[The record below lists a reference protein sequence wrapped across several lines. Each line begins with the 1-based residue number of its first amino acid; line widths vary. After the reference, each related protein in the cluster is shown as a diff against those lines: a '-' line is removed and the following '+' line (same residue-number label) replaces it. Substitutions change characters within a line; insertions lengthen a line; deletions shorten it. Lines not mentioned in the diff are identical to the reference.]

1 MEGREGPGDP
11 SLGARLSRPGGPAGE
26 SALGSEG
33 RRELGARSRPP
44 AEKVGPGA
52 GPSGGEAAAR
62 RGGGDGGGG
71 PAGRRRAWSPG
82 AGARPSEPRAGRA
95 RRGPGRARG
104 SSAAGCVRGEAGGG
118 SGGGGLPPSPRLLL
132 CLRGPQSPRGYPP
145 CVSAPRGLRAAG
157 AAAGGPARAQRTPHS
172 PGALPAGACD
182 PVRPLGLGVGGQ
194 DTPPDG
200 LGGRGSETHGGNWLP
215 RSC

>member
-1 MEGREGPGDP
+1 MNRRSAPRAAGSWERGAGRPRRRWGLGPGV
-11 SLGARLSRPGGPAGE
+11 
-26 SALGSEG
+26 
-33 RRELGARSRPP
+33 RR
-44 AEKVGPGA
+44 
-52 GPSGGEAAAR
+52 
-62 RGGGDGGGG
+62 GGGG
-71 PAGRRRAWSPG
+71 PAGRRGRGRRPGGAEAGLEPGGRRAAFGAEGGAGEAWPRPG
-82 AGARPSEPRAGRA
+82 ARLLSRRLCEGRGRRRLRRGRPPSEPAAPALPARPPEPAGVSPVRLGPARAVG
-95 RRGPGRARG
+95 
-104 SSAAGCVRGEAGGG
+104 
-118 SGGGGLPPSPRLLL
+118 
-132 CLRGPQSPRGYPP
+132 
-145 CVSAPRGLRAAG
+145 AG